1 MASRKTIEVEKVKGI
16 ANRALEA
23 SMRWSNEDDK
33 YVAVD
38 RYWRQGVMLMVEKV
52 LMDSG
57 NYKGFGYL
65 TEDEVPKG
73 ELPGIRMGN
82 VAPDGTLMDNR
93 FENTDNT
100 RVRYF

>member
-1 MASRKTIEVEKVKGI
+1 MARRKTIEVEKVKDM
-16 ANRALEA
+16 ANRALVA
-23 SMRWSNEDDK
+23 SMRWSNEDGK

-38 RYWRQGVMLMVEKV
+38 RYWRQGVMLVVEQV
-52 LMDSG
+52 LMESD

-65 TEDEVPKG
+65 SEDDVPKG
-73 ELPGIRMGN
+73 ELPGIRLN
-82 VAPDGTLMDNR
+82 NQIPDR

>member
-1 MASRKTIEVEKVKGI
+1 MARRKTIEVEKVKDM
-16 ANRALEA
+16 ANRALVA
-23 SMRWSNEDDK
+23 SMRWSNEDGK

-38 RYWRQGVMLMVEKV
+38 RYWRQGVMLVAEQV
-52 LMDSG
+52 LMESD

-65 TEDEVPKG
+65 SEDDVPKG
-73 ELPGIRMGN
+73 ELPGIRLN
-82 VAPDGTLMDNR
+82 NQIPDR

>member
-23 SMRWSNEDDK
+23 SMRWSEVESK
-33 YVAVD
+33 YVPVD
-38 RYWRQGVMLMVEKV
+38 RYWRQGVMLMVEQV

-65 TEDEVPKG
+65 TENEVPKG
-73 ELPGIRMGN
+73 ALPGIRRDE
-82 VAPDGTLMDNR
+82 ADI
-93 FENTDNT
+93 FENTDST